1 MIADKQP
8 FYIFS
13 LRIIYL
19 WIWLYP
25 VISDVD
31 YSSWLNLYMLHL
43 SQTHP
48 IDSPSFYFYL
58 CLVFVC
64 SCSRCK
70 HPDPEVSYFSLARHF
85 FGLLFYA
92 AADSFPTL
100 VFCCRAAN
108 EGGFQ
113 FGCRLPGTCS
123 ELLSRTDDRPAHIT
137 ESRRGE
143 SGEAA
148 WGFNDSLVARN
159 SKTVAECWCCVKN
172 GVLFPKTWESM
183 ATGKWPGSQG

>member
-8 FYIFS
+8 FYIFI

-19 WIWLYP
+19 WIRLYP

-31 YSSWLNLYMLHL
+31 YSSLLNLYMLRL
-43 SQTHP
+43 
-48 IDSPSFYFYL
+48 DSPSFFYFYL
-58 CLVFVC
+58 FLFFEC
-64 SCSRCK
+64 SCSRYK
-70 HPDPEVSYFSLARHF
+70 HPDLEVSHFSLARRF
-85 FGLLFYA
+85 FGLLFHA

-113 FGCRLPGTCS
+113 FGCRLPCTCS
-123 ELLSRTDDRPAHIT
+123 GLLSRTDDRPAHIT

-148 WGFNDSLVARN
+148 WGFNDSLVAHN